1 VAVDRCLEY
10 MGIAS
15 ALDAM
20 VRGWARPVDMM
31 RNFPT
36 YIGEDEIISF
46 IREHLRDPITLESR
60 TTACGKI
67 LYRIRVSGRKPHQSA
82 TSMARWIIDGSGIE
96 AFPAPEFLSN
106 ANRHEIQSRFH
117 SKPVSQHQ
125 ASLHR
130 TWSTLQG
137 TWQKE
142 AEASSPTSADSALST

>member
-1 VAVDRCLEY
+1 
-10 MGIAS
+10 
-15 ALDAM
+15 
-20 VRGWARPVDMM
+20 MM

-46 IREHLRDPITLESR
+46 VREHLRDPITLESK
-60 TTACGKI
+60 TTAYGKT
-67 LYRIRVSGRKPHQSA
+67 LYRIRVGGRKPHQSA

-96 AFPAPEFLSN
+96 AFPAPEFLSQTDRREMQ
-106 ANRHEIQSRFH
+106 ARFP

-130 TWSTLQG
+130 TWSTLQD

-142 AEASSPTSADSALST
+142 AEASSPTSAGSVLST